1 MGKGKGPKRQG
12 WQMPWTCWQR
22 ARQSLVALRLVRRCV
37 PEPTALPA
45 AAAAQAT
52 HGCIRGQLYVS
63 LQLRIM
69 LLLALWPIVHPTV
82 GKSCARPALLSLI
95 GIPPYTTRAYALVE
109 SRGGARGGGRGPGAP
124 GDPVGRRRA
133 L

>member
-22 ARQSLVALRLVRRCV
+22 ARQDLVALRLVRRCV

-52 HGCIRGQLYVS
+52 HGCIQATHGCIPRSAICQFAASCHAVAC
-63 LQLRIM
+63 IM
-69 LLLALWPIVHPTV
+69 AHRASYDRHVM
-82 GKSCARPALLSLI
+82 CQ
-95 GIPPYTTRAYALVE
+95 TRA
-109 SRGGARGGGRGPGAP
+109 S
-124 GDPVGRRRA
+124 
-133 L
+133 